1 MNTTTLEILIHLAK
15 TFAVGGL
22 IGLAVSIFTIV
33 LIKKLAKRAERYEL
47 TYEPMTL
54 VESKLWKCVFI
65 AYPLLFGISL
75 AIFCFL
81 EKLM

>member
-1 MNTTTLEILIHLAK
+1 MNSTILEMLSHVAK

-33 LIKKLAKRAERYEL
+33 LIKKLAKRAELYEL
-47 TYEPMTL
+47 TYVPMTL
-54 VESKLWKCVFI
+54 VEGKLWKCVLI

-75 AIFCFL
+75 AVFCVF

>member
-1 MNTTTLEILIHLAK
+1 MNTTIVEMLGHIAK

-33 LIKKLAKRAERYEL
+33 LIKKLAKRAELYEL
-47 TYEPMTL
+47 TYVPMTL
-54 VESKLWKCVFI
+54 VESKLWKCVLI

-75 AIFCFL
+75 AVFYL
-81 EKLM
+81 LKELM